1 MTHVPPPFDPE
12 LSAALDLIKDVISPG
27 LTMDE
32 IDVVRQGP
40 GIEMLADLDLTLGG
54 FFEVEDRSVPGPA
67 GAPEI
72 SLLICRPT
80 GPASAGTGRPV
91 IYHVH
96 GGGMI
101 LGNNRVGVDG
111 PLAWAKELDAVVVSV
126 EYRLAPEH
134 PHPAPVEDVYAG
146 LVWTSE
152 HAAELGGDPERIVIA
167 GASAGGGL
175 SAALALLTRDRKG
188 PRPLGQL
195 LLCPMLD
202 DRNDSPSTYQMAG
215 LGVWDR
221 TANETGWTAL
231 LGDLR
236 GGPDVPAYAAPARA
250 EDLFGT
256 AAGLPR
262 RGVGGDV
269 PGRGRRVRLA
279 DLAGGRRGGA
289 ACVAGRLP
297 RVRRVRS
304 AGGVVP
310 GGAGGTCGVA
320 AEVAGQLGVARAEA
334 RKEAPRAGIGRLRL
348 SRGWSHPR
356 AEPRMSPPVAE
367 PRISSRGGATM
378 APVAEPPRPPVAEPP
393 CPRGGSHPCHSPA
406 PHGGAS
412 RSPWRTMGL

>member
-27 LTMDE
+27 LTLDE
-32 IDVVRQGP
+32 IDIVRQGP

-152 HAAELGGDPERIVIA
+152 HAKELGGDPERIVIA

-175 SAALALLTRDRKG
+175 SAALALLTRDREG
-188 PRPLGQL
+188 PRPMGQL
-195 LLCPMLD
+195 LMCPMLD
-202 DRNDSPSTYQMAG
+202 DRNDSHSTYQMAG

-231 LGDLR
+231 LGELR

-250 EDLFGT
+250 VDLS
-256 AAGLPR
+256 GLPPAFLD
-262 RGVGGDV
+262 VGSAETFRDEV
-269 PGRGRRVRLA
+269 
-279 DLAGGRRGGA
+279 
-289 ACVAGRLP
+289 VAYASRIWQ
-297 RVRRVRS
+297 
-304 AGGVVP
+304 AGGVAELHVWP
-310 GGAGGTCGVA
+310 GGFHGFDGFAPQA
-320 AEVAGQLGVARAEA
+320 ALSQAARAA
-334 RKEAPRAGIGRLRL
+334 HVGWLRRLL
-348 SRGWSHPR
+348 
-356 AEPRMSPPVAE
+356 
-367 PRISSRGGATM
+367 
-378 APVAEPPRPPVAEPP
+378 
-393 CPRGGSHPCHSPA
+393 GS
-406 PHGGAS
+406 
-412 RSPWRTMGL
+412 